1 MADTQVL
8 GTCVF
13 GRAGSSPAS
22 RTQLQVRSYSS
33 YVAKKSAAKI
43 KMEAAEI
50 KRAAAARREEKKL
63 KNINPATNDDVDLD
77 YYASVDQAWVE
88 IGLAAPARRALIDDG
103 LFKLS
108 DLRKTSLAAVKEL
121 HGMGPNAIRILIS
134 EMKKA
139 DLSFRK

>member
-1 MADTQVL
+1 M
-8 GTCVF
+8 
-13 GRAGSSPAS
+13 
-22 RTQLQVRSYSS
+22 
-33 YVAKKSAAKI
+33 AKKSAAKI

-63 KNINPATNDDVDLD
+63 KNFNPATNDEVDLD

>member
-1 MADTQVL
+1 M
-8 GTCVF
+8 
-13 GRAGSSPAS
+13 
-22 RTQLQVRSYSS
+22 
-33 YVAKKSAAKI
+33 AKKSAAKI

-50 KRAAAARREEKKL
+50 KRAAAARREAKKL
-63 KNINPATNDDVDLD
+63 KSSMPITNDDVDLD

-108 DLRKTSLAAVKEL
+108 DLRKTSLAAVKDL